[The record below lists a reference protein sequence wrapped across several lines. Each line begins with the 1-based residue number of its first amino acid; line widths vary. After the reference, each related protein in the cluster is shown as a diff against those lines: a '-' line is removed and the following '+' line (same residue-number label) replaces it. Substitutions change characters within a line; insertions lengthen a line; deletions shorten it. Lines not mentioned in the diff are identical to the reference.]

1 MLSKLRKEQRSRR
14 YDKNKYPPFIGV
26 DIFVLLIKA
35 GVKGIEILRIE
46 LIGHKS

>member
-1 MLSKLRKEQRSRR
+1 MIKTNIHPLS
-14 YDKNKYPPFIGV
+14 GV